1 LKYWPYITITN
12 CNEKFHRKPTAATGL
27 VKDRQEITRTKQVSC
42 YFWQVEFAQRIGNML
57 SLARGP
63 RTQQNITNFM

>member
-1 LKYWPYITITN
+1 MKNST
-12 CNEKFHRKPTAATGL
+12 EKPTAATGL

-42 YFWQVEFAQRIGNML
+42 YFWQAEFAQRLGNIL

-63 RTQQNITNFM
+63 RTQQNITNFV